1 MFDRTYSR
9 IRINNHNHCFQF
21 LLGITLI
28 PREIEDNYGYAKFEG
43 VSKAYYGLCENGEW
57 EKLYK
62 SLFMVQLMIIA
73 LQNLEMCLK

>member
-1 MFDRTYSR
+1 M
-9 IRINNHNHCFQF
+9 
-21 LLGITLI
+21 LI